1 MVTLECQAMDDNR
14 SLVFCRF
21 VTLGVFMSRQQV
33 LQLLQ
38 LNDTGSFWG
47 HFVAWFL
54 MLLIILN
61 VLAVIL
67 GSMPSVEQAIG
78 HYLTIFFWFS
88 MGIFTLEYVLR
99 LWSVTALPDYAHP
112 FFGRWRY
119 FCRPL
124 MLLEL
129 IILLPFYLSLF
140 FGVTLFDTR
149 FLRVFMLLRIF
160 RLSQFKAYQRSL
172 QLLVS
177 VVRAKREELILAVLL
192 IGFTLIVLSCIM
204 YLVENKEQPEVFGSI
219 PEAMWWAVITMTTV
233 GYGDAFPV
241 TAIGRFLASIA
252 SLLGVGLV
260 ALPSGILASG
270 FIEQIQKRKEQ
281 AAAKASGHCPCCGQ
295 PLPNQKA

>member
-1 MVTLECQAMDDNR
+1 
-14 SLVFCRF
+14 
-21 VTLGVFMSRQQV
+21 MSRQQV
-33 LQLLQ
+33 FALLQ
-38 LNDTGSFWG
+38 VNDTGNFWSRL
-47 HFVAWFL
+47 VAWFL

-61 VLAVIL
+61 VLAVII
-67 GSMPSVEQAIG
+67 GSMPSVDQAFG
-78 HYLTIFFWFS
+78 AYLTVFFWFS
-88 MGIFTLEYVLR
+88 MGIFTLEYGLR
-99 LWSVTALPDYAHP
+99 LWSVTADPGYAEP
-112 FFGRWRY
+112 FWGRWRY
-119 FCRPL
+119 FWRPL
-124 MLLEL
+124 MLLEF

-172 QLLVS
+172 QLLLS

-281 AAAKASGHCPCCGQ
+281 AAAKASGRCSCCGQ
-295 PLPNQKA
+295 SLPDQDA